1 MVVFYLVIKI
11 DVKRMKVFTFEFKYE
26 IQSTN
31 LHTEYCVNNRQITQ
45 A

>member
-11 DVKRMKVFTFEFKYE
+11 DVKSMKVFIFEFKYE
-26 IQSTN
+26 IQSTY
-31 LHTEYCVNNRQITQ
+31 LHTEYCVSNLQITH